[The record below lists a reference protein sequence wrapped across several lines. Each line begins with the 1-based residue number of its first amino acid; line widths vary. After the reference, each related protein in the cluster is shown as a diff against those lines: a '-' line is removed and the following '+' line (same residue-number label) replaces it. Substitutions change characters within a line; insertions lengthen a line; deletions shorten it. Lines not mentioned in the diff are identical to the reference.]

1 MKLSWEHTVAI
12 WWAVSPDSVHQQT
25 SDRLVRTFLRELHD
39 RDPKGK
45 DILQCGAFRQ
55 VQKKVGKLADCDS
68 NLKPYDRLGDI
79 FDMIPA
85 RGPQT
90 VLYIHLNVLTSCR
103 VFQSLGKSRQV

>member
-12 WWAVSPDSVHQQT
+12 WWAVSPVGVHQQT

-103 VFQSLGKSRQV
+103 VFQRQSLQC